1 MKKNVIY
8 IAIITLVF
16 IFVIA
21 AVLSVKYMTEIS
33 KELSETNIEKKADNI
48 PDYHFMIITNELN
61 FSSGQA
67 FIDGVNLACEDY
79 NAVVE
84 INEFKRE
91 NIDQQIKTVAIAVA
105 SKVDGIILQATD
117 QDLFVEQINQA
128 VDQGIPVITIFEDA
142 ARSKRLSYIGVNSY
156 ELGTLAADLASKAV
170 AGSGEMAIIF
180 DGLEDKQFD
189 TAKSLIEAGVREGL
203 VKSPDLTLKM
213 IDITTT
219 GILGAGDITKEIIT
233 QEHGVNVIFCT
244 SPNTTKGVAQ
254 AIVDL
259 NMVGKIKII
268 GYGDDQYILNYIEKG
283 IIDVSL
289 LGDNQR
295 IGYQSIES
303 AMKYLEEGRIS
314 DFEDA
319 GIYVINKDNVGD
331 YLDKAGEEGEGN
343 WDKLSRIFLI

>member
-8 IAIITLVF
+8 IAIVTLVF
-16 IFVIA
+16 VFVIA

-33 KELSETNIEKKADNI
+33 KELSETHIEKKADKL
-48 PDYHFMIITNELN
+48 PEYHFMIITNELN

-91 NIDQQIKTVAIAVA
+91 NTDQQIKTVAIAVA

-117 QDLFVEQINQA
+117 QDLFIEQINQA
-128 VDQGIPVITIFEDA
+128 VDEGIPVITIFEDA
-142 ARSKRLSYIGVNSY
+142 AKSKRLSYIGVNSY
-156 ELGTLAADLASKAV
+156 ELGILAADLATKSV
-170 AGSGEMAIIF
+170 GGSGEMAIIF
-180 DGLEDKQFD
+180 DGLEEKQFD
-189 TAKSLIEAGVREGL
+189 TSKNLIEAGVREGL
-203 VKSPDLTLKM
+203 VKSPELTLKK
-213 IDITTT
+213 IDISTT
-219 GILGAGDITKEIIT
+219 GILGAGDIAKGIIT
-233 QEHGVNVIFCT
+233 QQHDVNVIFCT

-254 AIVDL
+254 AVVDL

-268 GYGDDQYILNYIEKG
+268 GYGDDQEILKHIQIG
-283 IIDVSL
+283 VIDVSL

-303 AMKYLEEGRIS
+303 AIKYLKEGRIS

-319 GIYVINKDNVGD
+319 GIYIINKDNVGD
-331 YLDKAGEEGEGN
+331 YLDKANEDGDG
-343 WDKLSRIFLI
+343 I

>member
-1 MKKNVIY
+1 MKKHVIY

-21 AVLSVKYMTEIS
+21 AVLSVKYMAEIS
-33 KELSETNIEKKADNI
+33 KELSETDIENMSDKMPK
-48 PDYHFMIITNELN
+48 YHFMIIANELN

-91 NIDQQIKTVAIAVA
+91 NLDQQIKTVAIAVA
-105 SKVDGIILQATD
+105 SKVDGIIVQATD

-128 VDQGIPVITIFEDA
+128 MDQGIPVITIFEDA
-142 ARSKRLSYIGVNSY
+142 AKSKRLSYIGVNSY
-156 ELGTLAADLASKAV
+156 ELGTLAAELASKSIS
-170 AGSGEMAIIF
+170 GSGEMAIIF
-180 DGLEDKQFD
+180 DGLENKQFD

-203 VKSPDLTLKM
+203 VKNPDLSLKK
-213 IDITTT
+213 IDISTT
-219 GILGAGDITKEIIT
+219 GILGAGDIAKEIIT

-268 GYGDDQYILNYIEKG
+268 GYGDDQEILKHIQIG
-283 IIDVSL
+283 VIDVSL
-289 LGDNQR
+289 LSDNKS
-295 IGYQSIES
+295 IGYQCVES
-303 AMKYLEEGRIS
+303 AIKYLEEGRIS
-314 DFEDA
+314 DFEDT
-319 GIYVINKDNVGD
+319 GIYVIDKSNVEN
-331 YLDKAGEEGEGN
+331 YLDKSGEDGDG
-343 WDKLSRIFLI
+343 I